1 MSDLSLGLFDPWV
14 ELIGEDGMKMI
25 GDVGYILHV
34 ISLSFTHKHTHTPF
48 LSLSHLCLGLLDPW
62 IELLGGV
69 GEVGQ
74 ILHVLAEL
82 TERAI
87 DKSNLLSK
95 FKLLEPLM
103 RVIVLNYV

>member
-34 ISLSFTHKHTHTPF
+34 ISLFFTHKHTHTHTPS

-62 IELLGGV
+62 IELLG
-69 GEVGQ
+69 EVRQ
-74 ILHVLAEL
+74 ILHVF
-82 TERAI
+82 
-87 DKSNLLSK
+87 SLS
-95 FKLLEPLM
+95 PT
-103 RVIVLNYV
+103 